1 MSTAFISPLGSAE
14 APARGPF
21 ADAAA
26 AAGAVTEVRD
36 GWEVVTSFGD
46 AAAERAACASS
57 VGFADFSFLAKLEL
71 QAPAATLES
80 AAGAL
85 ELGSAERREG
95 AWLCPVAPELRLEL
109 HPPAAAAARREQ
121 LEAAGV
127 RTCDLTASLGAISVC
142 GPRATETIAR
152 FSAIDTRPKSLPV
165 SGFRPGSIARTPAYL
180 LREDEERFLILFG
193 AAYGAYFW
201 ETVATAA
208 AGLGGRPVGL
218 DALAAPSEVPH
229 A

>member
-1 MSTAFISPLGSAE
+1 MSTDFITPSAAA
-14 APARGPF
+14 APARSPL

-26 AAGAVTEVRD
+26 AGGQTEVRD

-46 AAAERAACASS
+46 PAAEAAACADS
-57 VGFADFSFLAKLEL
+57 VGFADLSSLGKLEL
-71 QAPAATLES
+71 QAPAALLER

-85 ELGSAERREG
+85 ELGTAERRES
-95 AWLCPVAPELRLEL
+95 AWLCPVAPGLRLEL
-109 HPPAAAAARREQ
+109 HPAGGAQARRES

-152 FSAIDTRPKSLPV
+152 FSAIDTRPKSFPV
-165 SGFRPGSIARTPAYL
+165 SGFRPGSIARTPGYL
-180 LREDEERFLILFG
+180 LREGEERFLILFG

-201 ETVATAA
+201 ETLATAA

-218 DALAAPSEVPH
+218 DALAETSEVSN